1 MPPDAAPTQPDW
13 IIWSRF
19 HLQPLDAPP
28 SAPPEAPVMRVD
40 GDWVL
45 DTIAPAV
52 DALYYRA
59 VAGLSPDE
67 DPVRHFAEQG
77 WQAGLN
83 PNSWFDTRFYL
94 DYYRDIA
101 DAGMNPLF
109 HYEFYGRAEGRF
121 PARPGGL
128 PRHVVE
134 QARIPS
140 QRPPGWDAPA
150 DAPPID
156 EGGLRAA
163 LAVACRG
170 MTGLVLAASHDC
182 YLNVTG
188 GMQILIADEQ
198 ALFNADRTAYLH
210 IAPAIARFTFAPRE
224 EEVMLQVSLDGR
236 FLGLALES
244 VVEGVLRASFLPMHR
259 IFIVHSM
266 LGHRAA
272 ALARIAA
279 LLGPAHSV
287 FWLHDYS
294 ALCEGFNLLRNDIAY
309 CHAPPPDSTACRIC
323 VYGAER
329 ASYLAAMHRL
339 FTEVPFHVVAP
350 SRVALDL
357 FLARTAL
364 PFRSARVHENAVL
377 DAGEAIDAPLP
388 GPLPRPLP
396 APLPGPPQIGFAGFA
411 IPPKGWPAFQ
421 RLLQR
426 EAGHATYRFVHF
438 AAAFHRV
445 PMTGLEKVDVEVRPG
460 DRFAMVRAMR
470 ATGVDLV
477 AVLSPWPET
486 FSFVA
491 HEAFAAGADVIALA
505 DSGNI
510 AAAVRRHRRGVVLR
524 DEAALV
530 RFFEEGWALD
540 YARQRAAAP
549 LAAPRLIPAGTT
561 ATLAPDRLATDP
573 QPRLATDDPGLVLL
587 RHDGTILPRLPGEAL
602 RFALP
607 PGTVEVCL
615 LSRHALPAGTEG
627 QDATPRGVPV
637 ATLMLD
643 GVQVPLD
650 DPRLAAGWHPP
661 EPGLRWTDGRGR
673 VRMVGARL
681 LEITLAPGTA
691 WRRVPL
697 AG

>member
-1 MPPDAAPTQPDW
+1 MPPDTAPSEPGPQLPEW
-13 IIWSRF
+13 ILWSRF
-19 HLQPLDAPP
+19 PLRPLAPAAPP
-28 SAPPEAPVMRVD
+28 PPEPPATRIY

-52 DALYYRA
+52 DPSFYRA
-59 VAGLSPDE
+59 VAGLGPDD

-83 PNSWFDTRFYL
+83 PNTWFDTRFYL
-94 DYYRDIA
+94 EFYPDIA

-109 HYEFYGRAEGRF
+109 HYEYYGRTEGRL

-140 QRPPGWDAPA
+140 QRPPGWDAPEG
-150 DAPPID
+150 APPID
-156 EGGLRAA
+156 ERGLRAA
-163 LAVACRG
+163 LAEACRG

-182 YLNVTG
+182 YVNVTG

-210 IAPAIARFTFAPRE
+210 IAPAIARFTFAPTN
-224 EEVMLQVSLDGR
+224 EEVMLQVSLNGR
-236 FLGLALES
+236 FLGLTPES
-244 VVEGVLRASFLPMHR
+244 VVEAALLAPFLPPHR
-259 IFIVHSM
+259 IFIVHSV

-272 ALARIAA
+272 TLARIATMLA
-279 LLGPAHSV
+279 PAHSV

-329 ASYLAAMHRL
+329 ASYLAAMHDL
-339 FTEVPFHVVAP
+339 FAAVPFHVMAP

-364 PFRSARVHENAVL
+364 PFRTARVHENAVL
-377 DAGEAIDAPLP
+377 DEGVPIAAPP
-388 GPLPRPLP
+388 
-396 APLPGPPQIGFAGFA
+396 PGPPRVGFAGFA

-426 EAGHATYRFVHF
+426 QAGHATYRFLHF
-438 AAAFHRV
+438 AVAANNV

-460 DRFAMVRAMR
+460 DRFAMVRALR
-470 ATGVDLV
+470 AAEVDLV

-524 DEAALV
+524 DEAALL

-540 YARQRAAAP
+540 YARQRAAAAP
-549 LAAPRLIPAGTT
+549 TAPRLIPAGTT
-561 ATLAPDRLATDP
+561 ATLAPGRLATDP
-573 QPRLATDDPGLVLL
+573 QPRLAIDDPGLVVV
-587 RHDGTILPRLPGEAL
+587 RHDGTTLPRLPGEAL

-607 PGTVEVCL
+607 TGTVEVCL
-615 LSRHALPAGTEG
+615 HSRHALSTG
-627 QDATPRGVPV
+627 QNTAPHGVPV
-637 ATLMLD
+637 AKLALD

-650 DPRLAAGWHPP
+650 DPRLAGGWHPP

-673 VRMVGARL
+673 LRMVGARL